1 MKKLIIAAAVAVT
14 GFAVN
19 AAAFA
24 WETNGD
30 QTMVDHTGATLD
42 NDDGVAGY
50 YVYLMISA
58 GTDAGS
64 GDLATYSYASAVQS
78 IKDGSVSF
86 LADEMNVSGP
96 VAPFLGTAS
105 DMSQDYFLEGT
116 TFKAYLVVT
125 DADKDNL
132 DSATYAWISAE
143 MDGSYDGYGN
153 ADPSPLTFD
162 VSSTDGGWTKLQA
175 VPEPTSGLLL
185 LLGMAG
191 LALKR
196 RRA

>member
-1 MKKLIIAAAVAVT
+1 MKKLMIAAAVALAGV
-14 GFAVN
+14 AVN
-19 AAAFA
+19 AASFN
-24 WETNGD
+24 WETNSD
-30 QTMVDHTGATLD
+30 QTMFDHTGAILD
-42 NDDGVAGY
+42 EEEGTAGY
-50 YVYLMISA
+50 FVYLMVST

-116 TFKAYLVVT
+116 SFKAYLVVT
-125 DADKDNL
+125 DADKDHL
-132 DSATYAWISAE
+132 ADATYAWISAE
-143 MDGSYDGYGN
+143 MEGSYDSYGN
-153 ADPSPLTFD
+153 ADPSPITFD

-185 LLGMAG
+185 LLGVAG
-191 LALKR
+191 LALRR